1 MAKRKQKLSYTSK
14 SKKKKPDTD
23 IEEDVVVGTVKTKLK
38 FSKTVHRL
46 HFKEIDKSNDVSITL
61 QNDSR
66 KEYRL
71 RKCTFCLDAQRTHI
85 FERDAVYSSFILK
98 KGLKVMKENWYNRK
112 SFINDSIS
120 SVWST
125 FKNELV

>member
-1 MAKRKQKLSYTSK
+1 MAKRKQKLSYTSI
-14 SKKKKPDTD
+14 SKKCSVC
-23 IEEDVVVGTVKTKLK
+23 EN
-38 FSKTVHRL
+38 
-46 HFKEIDKSNDVSITL
+46 EIDKSNDVSITL

-71 RKCTFCLDAQRTHI
+71 RKCTFCLDAQKPHI
-85 FERDAVYSSFILK
+85 FERDAGSSTFILK
-98 KGLKVMKENWYNRK
+98 REMTLMKENWYDRR

-120 SVWST
+120 CVWST

>member
-14 SKKKKPDTD
+14 SKKCSVC
-23 IEEDVVVGTVKTKLK
+23 EN
-38 FSKTVHRL
+38 
-46 HFKEIDKSNDVSITL
+46 EIDKSNDVSITL

-71 RKCTFCLDAQRTHI
+71 RKCTFCLDAQRPHI
-85 FERDAVYSSFILK
+85 FERDAGYSSFILK
-98 KGLKVMKENWYNRK
+98 RGIQLMRESWYNRR

-120 SVWST
+120 SVWCT
-125 FKNELV
+125 FFKNE

>member
-1 MAKRKQKLSYTSK
+1 MAKRMQKLSYTSK

-23 IEEDVVVGTVKTKLK
+23 IEEDLVLGTVKTKLK
-38 FSKTVHRL
+38 FGKTRVRETVHRV

-71 RKCTFCLDAQRTHI
+71 RKCTFCLDAQRPHI
-85 FERDAVYSSFILK
+85 FERDAGSSSFILK
-98 KGLKVMKENWYNRK
+98 RGIQLMKENWYNRR
-112 SFINDSIS
+112 SFINN
-120 SVWST
+120 
-125 FKNELV
+125 FLRMEHL